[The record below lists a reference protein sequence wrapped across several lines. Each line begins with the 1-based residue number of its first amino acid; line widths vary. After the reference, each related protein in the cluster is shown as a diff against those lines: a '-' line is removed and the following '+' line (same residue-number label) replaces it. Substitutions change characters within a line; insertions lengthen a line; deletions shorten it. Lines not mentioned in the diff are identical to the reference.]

1 MRYSLTIFVGIIA
14 VVGLGLSGY
23 SYWLYKDI
31 RHQNK
36 IIVEDSLADFSNLFA
51 SYLSSQVKTGKLNTV
66 DFNKTFKN
74 LKTID
79 LQATIHGVP
88 KNSSAIDIYITDER
102 GIVLYDSQSET
113 NIGKDFSRWN
123 DVLRTLKG
131 EYGAR
136 STRADPSDPFSSVLY
151 VAAPIRYENRVI
163 GVISVSKSEESFS
176 DFVTMFQKKIVYMF
190 IVFIIGAMVIAAIIS
205 FWLTRPVEE
214 LMKYAQ
220 RVTQGKVARPTQTAF
235 RNFKSLGRAFDEMR
249 ISLEDKK
256 SLENYAQTLTHELK
270 SPLTAI
276 KLAAEQLG
284 TDISQDKKSHYL
296 NNIEA
301 DIDRASKLLDELL
314 EIAKIENQSS
324 PSNIETPSLKDLISE
339 TQQSLNSQIEKNN
352 INLEVKLDSPELTVR
367 GDRKLI
373 QRMLNNLIL
382 NAIQFSPSEGKVLIE
397 AVEKNN
403 KLQIFIRDQGKGIP
417 DYAKEKIYARF
428 FSLERPSGEKSSG
441 LGLAFVKEAI
451 TLHGGVI
458 QLEPPTQEFPGA
470 NFKILFEY

>member
-66 DFNKTFKN
+66 GFNKTFKN

-79 LQATIHGVP
+79 LQATIHDVP
-88 KNSSAIDIYITDER
+88 KNSIAIDIYITDER
-102 GIVLYDSQSET
+102 GIVLYDSHSET
-113 NIGKDFSRWN
+113 NIGKDFSQWR
-123 DVLRTLKG
+123 DVFLTLQGK
-131 EYGAR
+131 YGAR
-136 STRADPSDPFSSVLY
+136 STRTDPTDPSSSVLY
-151 VAAPIRYENRVI
+151 VAAPIRYENRII

-176 DFVTMFQKKIVYMF
+176 RFITMFQKKIIYMF
-190 IVFIIGAMVIAAIIS
+190 IVFILGAMAIAAIIS
-205 FWLTRPVEE
+205 YWLTHPVEE

-220 RVTQGKVARPTQTAF
+220 KVTQGKVARPPQTSF
-235 RNFKSLGRAFDEMR
+235 RNFKSLGQAFDTMR
-249 ISLEDKK
+249 ISLEGKK
-256 SLENYAQTLTHELK
+256 SIENHVQNLTHELK

-276 KLAAEQLG
+276 KLSAEQLG
-284 TDISQDKKSHYL
+284 TDISQDKKTHFL
-296 NNIEA
+296 NNIEV

-314 EIAKIENQSS
+314 EIAKLETKSS
-324 PSNIETPSLKDLISE
+324 LNNIETPSLKELISE

-382 NAIQFSPSEGKVLIE
+382 NAIQFSPSEGKILIE

-403 KLQIFIRDQGKGIP
+403 KSQIFIRDQGKGIP
-417 DYAKEKIYARF
+417 DYAKEKIYDRF

-458 QLEPPTQEFPGA
+458 QLEPSTQEFPGA
-470 NFKILFEY
+470 NFKILFN